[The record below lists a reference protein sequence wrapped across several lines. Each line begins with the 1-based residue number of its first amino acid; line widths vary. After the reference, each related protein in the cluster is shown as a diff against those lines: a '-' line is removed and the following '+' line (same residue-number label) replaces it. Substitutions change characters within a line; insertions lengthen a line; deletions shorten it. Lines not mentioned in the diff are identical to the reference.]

1 LAELATRMFQFLF
14 KYPVPVFTKGRL
26 VLLSAWPPWLLPVL
40 IAASAGGLALLFRS
54 RLRQSEAKLPGLRVG
69 AIWATQSALLAL
81 LLLLLWQPAVVVGE
95 LGSHQNIIAVV
106 VDDSRSMAIADSGG
120 KTREAAAIAALDGG
134 VLAGLRQRFQTRI
147 YRLGR
152 EITPVE
158 SPDEIRP
165 SDAATHIDR
174 GLAELA
180 SETADLPI
188 GAILL
193 LSDGSENS
201 AGPGSSEIG
210 ADALQRLK
218 QRRLPVHTVGFGAP
232 EHAHDVEIEDVS
244 LPAGAVANGRVAAT
258 VTLAGHGYAGQKA
271 TLTVRDGDK
280 AVAQRDFTLGPDGR
294 LESEPLF
301 FPAGSAGAKTL
312 TFALAP
318 LPGEE
323 SLANN
328 ALTRPFLVS
337 DAKRRILYVEGEPR
351 WEYKF
356 IRRAEDDDATIEIVS
371 MLRTSENKIY
381 RQGIS
386 NPAELAQGFPVRA
399 EDLFGY
405 SGIIIGSVAADYFT
419 PLEQEL
425 MREYV
430 DRRGGG
436 ILFLGGK
443 SSLSDGGWG
452 ASSLNA
458 LLPTFLPSGNH
469 NFRRNPAAVE
479 LTAAGVDSPVTRLL
493 DDPQRNAERWKKLA
507 SLADYE
513 DPGSPKPGATAL
525 VDLHAGRRTLPLL
538 VTESYGSGRT
548 AILATGGTWRW
559 QMMEALGDPA
569 HDLFWQQLLRW
580 LVAGSPGPVSASI
593 PARLLMDEGE
603 VQLTAQVHDRT
614 FQPSADARVSAHILG
629 PEGVEARV
637 PLRPSETTPGEYQ
650 AEWTAEKPG
659 AYLAEVTAESAGSQ
673 PRELGRDLA
682 AFQREDGVAE
692 NFHTEQNRRL
702 LEQLASET
710 GGRYWNP
717 SQLKDL
723 PRDIS
728 YSEAGISVRTIKELW
743 NMPVFFLLLVGL
755 PTAQWLLR
763 RKWGIV

>member
-1 LAELATRMFQFLF
+1 MFQFLF
-14 KYPVPVFTKGRL
+14 KYPGPVFTKGRL

-40 IAASAGGLALLFRS
+40 IVAAAGGLGLLIRRRIRHS
-54 RLRQSEAKLPGLRVG
+54 ETKLRGLRVG
-69 AIWATQSALLAL
+69 AIWGTQSVLLAL
-81 LLLLLWQPAVVVGE
+81 LLLLLWQPALIVSE

-106 VDDSRSMAIADSGG
+106 VDDSRSMAIADSNG

-134 VLAGLRQRFQTRI
+134 VLSGLRQRFQTRI

-152 EITPVE
+152 EITPVD
-158 SPDEIRP
+158 SPDGIAP
-165 SDAATHIDR
+165 GDVATHIDQ
-174 GLAELA
+174 GLEQLA
-180 SETADLPI
+180 QETEDLPV

-201 AGPGSSEIG
+201 AGLGGLEIG
-210 ADALQRLK
+210 ADALHLLK
-218 QRRLPVHTVGFGAP
+218 ARRLPVHTVGFGMP
-232 EHAHDVEIEDVS
+232 KHAHDVEIEDVN
-244 LPAGAVANGRVAAT
+244 LPASAVANARIAAT
-258 VTLAGHGYAGQKA
+258 VTVVEHGYAGQKA

-280 AVAQRDFTLGPDGR
+280 AIMQRDIRLASDGR

-301 FPAGSAGAKTL
+301 FPAGNAGAKSF
-312 TFALAP
+312 TFAVEP

-328 ALTRPFLVS
+328 AISRSFLVR

-356 IRRAEDDDATIEIVS
+356 IRRAEDNDPTIQIVS

-386 NPAELAQGFPVRA
+386 SPGELAQGFPVRS

-405 SGIIIGSVAADYFT
+405 AGIIIGSVAADYFT
-419 PLEQEL
+419 PLQQEL
-425 MREYV
+425 LREYV

-436 ILFLGGK
+436 ILFLGGR

-452 ASSLNA
+452 ASSLNV

-479 LTAAGVDSPVTRLL
+479 LTAAGVDSLVTRLL
-493 DDPQRNAERWKKLA
+493 DDPQKNAERWKKLA
-507 SLADYE
+507 YLADYE
-513 DPGSPKPGATAL
+513 DPGLPKPGATVL
-525 VDLHAGRRTLPLL
+525 VDLHAGHRTLPLL
-538 VTESYGSGRT
+538 VTETYGSGRS

-559 QMMEALGDPA
+559 QMSEALGDPA

-580 LVAGSPGPVSASI
+580 LIAESPGAVSASI
-593 PARLLMDEGE
+593 PARLLMDQGDL
-603 VQLTAQVHDRT
+603 QLTAQVRDKS
-614 FQPSADARVSAHILG
+614 FQPATGAHVSAHILG
-629 PEGVEARV
+629 PDGVDATV
-637 PLRPSETTPGEYQ
+637 GLRPSETTPGQYQ

-659 AYLAEVTAESAGSQ
+659 AYVAEVSAETAESQ
-673 PRELGRDLA
+673 PQELGRDLVT
-682 AFQREDGVAE
+682 FQRENGVAE
-692 NFHTEQNRRL
+692 NFHTEQNRQL

-710 GGRYWNP
+710 GGRYWKP
-717 SQLKDL
+717 SELKNL

-743 NMPVFFLLLVGL
+743 DMPILFLVLMGL
-755 PTAQWLLR
+755 PTAEWLLR
-763 RKWGIV
+763 RKWGGV

>member
-1 LAELATRMFQFLF
+1 MFQFLF

-120 KTREAAAIAALDGG
+120 KTREAAALAALDGG

-479 LTAAGVDSPVTRLL
+479 LTAAGIDSPVTRLL

-755 PTAQWLLR
+755 PTAEWLLR
-763 RKWGIV
+763 RKWGVV

>member
-1 LAELATRMFQFLF
+1 MFQFLF
-14 KYPVPVFTKGRL
+14 KYPSPVFTKGRF

-40 IAASAGGLALLFRS
+40 IVAAAGGLALLIGW
-54 RLRQSEAKLPGLRVG
+54 RQRHSEAKLRGLRVG
-69 AIWATQSALLAL
+69 VIWAMQSALLAL
-81 LLLLLWQPAVVVGE
+81 LLLLLWQPAVVVSE

-106 VDDSRSMAIADSGG
+106 VDDSRSMGIADSGG

-152 EITPVE
+152 DITPVD
-158 SPDEIRP
+158 SPDHIAPVEL
-165 SDAATHIDR
+165 ATHIDQ
-174 GLAELA
+174 GLEQLA
-180 SETADLPI
+180 KETEDLPV

-201 AGPGSSEIG
+201 AGVGGSEIG
-210 ADALQRLK
+210 SDALQMLRK
-218 QRRLPVHTVGFGAP
+218 RRLPVHTVGFGNP
-232 EHAHDVEIEDVS
+232 KHAHDVEIEDVS
-244 LPAGAVANGRVAAT
+244 LPATAVENGRVAAT
-258 VTLAGHGYAGQKA
+258 VTLVAHGYAGQKA
-271 TLTVRDGDK
+271 TLAVRDGDK
-280 AVAQRDFTLGPDGR
+280 AIAQREITLSPDGR
-294 LESEPLF
+294 LEIEPLF
-301 FPAGSAGAKTL
+301 FPAGSAGAKSL
-312 TFALAP
+312 TIAVEP

-328 ALTRPFLVS
+328 AVTRPLLVS

-356 IRRAEDDDATIEIVS
+356 IRRAEDNDPTMQVVS

-386 NPAELAQGFPVRA
+386 SPAELAEGFPVRT

-405 SGIIIGSVAADYFT
+405 AGIIIGSVAADYFT
-419 PLEQEL
+419 PLQQEL

-436 ILFLGGK
+436 ILFLGGR

-452 ASSLNA
+452 ASPLNA
-458 LLPTFLPSGNH
+458 LLPTFLPPGNH
-469 NFRRNPAAVE
+469 NFRRNPATVE

-493 DDPQRNAERWKKLA
+493 DDPQKNAARWRKLTY
-507 SLADYE
+507 LADYE

-525 VDLHAGRRTLPLL
+525 VDLHAGHRTLPLL

-559 QMMEALGDPA
+559 QMSEALGDPA

-580 LVAGSPGPVSASI
+580 LVAESPGPVSASV
-593 PARLLMDEGE
+593 PSRLLMDEGN
-603 VQLTAQVHDRT
+603 VQFTAQVRDRT
-614 FQPSADARVSAHILG
+614 FQPATSAHVSVHILG
-629 PEGVEARV
+629 PQGVDALV
-637 PLRPSETTPGEYQ
+637 GLRPSETTPGEYQ

-659 AYLAEVTAESAGSQ
+659 AYLAELSAETADNPPQ
-673 PRELGRDLA
+673 ELGRDLVT
-682 AFQREDGVAE
+682 FQREDGVAE
-692 NFHTEQNRRL
+692 NFHTEQNRHF
-702 LEQLASET
+702 LEQLAMET
-710 GGRYWNP
+710 GGRYWYP
-717 SQLKDL
+717 SELRNL

-728 YSEAGISVRTIKELW
+728 YSEAGISVRTVKELW
-743 NMPVFFLLLVGL
+743 NMPIFFLFLVGL
-755 PTAQWLLR
+755 PAAEWLLR
-763 RKWGIV
+763 RKWGVV